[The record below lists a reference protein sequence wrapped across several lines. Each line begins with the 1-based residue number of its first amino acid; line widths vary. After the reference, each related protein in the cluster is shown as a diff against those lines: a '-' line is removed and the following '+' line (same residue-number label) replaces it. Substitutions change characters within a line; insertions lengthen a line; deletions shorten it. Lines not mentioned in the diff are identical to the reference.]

1 MRGEENDDE
10 CPGILFFV
18 DRDSLVFFLLL
29 LLLARVCDVPFSAT
43 TLPVGHNSISLSSHR
58 VVYYDILRKLSVSY
72 TQCQTEGRS

>member
-1 MRGEENDDE
+1 MTTTTTTNARGFFFSSIE
-10 CPGILFFV
+10 ILSFF
-18 DRDSLVFFLLL
+18 F

-43 TLPVGHNSISLSSHR
+43 TLPVGHNSISLFSHR